1 MKIKHLYYLVEF
13 AGHAKYVARRLCPS
27 SGYRHP
33 GAWCADERTRSD
45 RGPDEAATQAPT
57 EAPTA
62 EPTDRNGGWLDEI
75 EYSVVDGDSAIS
87 QIQAGAIDFYSF
99 TLASDAYP
107 AIKEAGL
114 PTTKSVGG
122 YYGISLNP
130 AVFTDPNVLNPF
142 SNRKI
147 REAVNWLIDR
157 NYLNQEIYAGGSLPK
172 LLTITTQLAEYTSQI
187 ETVRKLEQSMPIT
200 RKKPRKSLLPK

>member
-1 MKIKHLYYLVEF
+1 MKIKHLYYLVSLLVMLSMLL
-13 AGHAKYVARRLCPS
+13 AACAPQAATATQA
-27 SGYRHP
+27 P
-33 GAWCADERTRSD
+33 GAQTSEPEATEAPT
-45 RGPDEAATQAPT
+45 EAATQAPT

-75 EYSVVDGDSAIS
+75 DYSVVDGASAIS

-99 TLASDAYP
+99 TLASDSYP

-147 REAVNWLIDR
+147 REALNWLIDR
-157 NYLNQEIYAGGSLPK
+157 NYINQEIYAGGSLPK
-172 LLTITTQLAEYTSQI
+172 LLPITTQLAEYTNLI
-187 ETVRKLEQSMPIT
+187 DTARALETKYAYN
-200 RKKPRKSLLPK
+200 